1 MKKRTTVYLDH
12 DTCKKFKLYCL
23 ENEVS
28 MSEVLEREIK
38 RLIRI
43 DNTLNYVKRG
53 KRGKK

>member
-38 RLIRI
+38 RLVRI
-43 DNTLNYVKRG
+43 DNTLNYG

>member
-1 MKKRTTVYLDH
+1 MKKRTTVYLDYE
-12 DTCKKFKLYCL
+12 TIKKFKMYCL

-43 DNTLNYVKRG
+43 DTTLNYNR

>member
-43 DNTLNYVKRG
+43 DTTLNYGRKN
-53 KRGKK
+53 KK